1 MFPFAFSHKKGQ
13 CPKDLLLAGK
23 WDALGRLPVGRAPP
37 GLLFLGR
44 MERVC
49 DHLPTSCVD
58 DTQYMSGTRVFTQLG
73 YLLAWHLEWQ
83 GSLPMFGWEQGRGP
97 SSKHPRP
104 QVDLLFL
111 HQSTKG
117 VNRTEPLSI
126 PPPVLLPTA
135 KRDIGKLQK
144 LKLMRFPLALCL
156 WECFYSSAS
165 DWALMSFS

>member
-37 GLLFLGR
+37 GLLFPGR

-111 HQSTKG
+111 QSEHQRGEPYRAFVHPSPRPPSHSKEGYWETSEAETHEISTG
-117 VNRTEPLSI
+117 TLPLRMF
-126 PPPVLLPTA
+126 LLIR
-135 KRDIGKLQK
+135 K
-144 LKLMRFPLALCL
+144 
-156 WECFYSSAS
+156 
-165 DWALMSFS
+165 

>member
-1 MFPFAFSHKKGQ
+1 MLSHTRKVSAQ
-13 CPKDLLLAGK
+13 RTYS
-23 WDALGRLPVGRAPP
+23 WLGNGRHRGGSPVGCAPP

-49 DHLPTSCVD
+49 YHLPTSCED
-58 DTQYMSGTRVFTQLG
+58 DAQYMSGTRVFTQLG

-83 GSLPMFGWEQGRGP
+83 GSLPVFGWERGHGP
-97 SSKHPRP
+97 SSKHPQP

-126 PPPVLLPTA
+126 PPPSSFPQRRGLLGNF
-135 KRDIGKLQK
+135 R
-144 LKLMRFPLALCL
+144 
-156 WECFYSSAS
+156 S
-165 DWALMSFS
+165 